1 MIVDSRGPLN
11 GTQIGPM
18 LEGDNLVLNCRVL
31 GGKSLIS
38 FRETPFILCHF
49 VISISFFLPKIRS
62 RENLHRMSIFLS
74 FFVRLQFPKLIYLK
88 LELPRYTT
96 TNNILLCNYTEIN
109 GSIKYKCL
117 SSVKLNDAIQRNL
130 LSDKNN

>member
-1 MIVDSRGPLN
+1 MCVYFIFIVPPERPMIVDSRGPLN

-49 VISISFFLPKIRS
+49 VIS
-62 RENLHRMSIFLS
+62 
-74 FFVRLQFPKLIYLK
+74 
-88 LELPRYTT
+88 
-96 TNNILLCNYTEIN
+96 
-109 GSIKYKCL
+109 L
-117 SSVKLNDAIQRNL
+117 SSVFAEIRFARKPTSHVDFPFFFSFNYNFRY
-130 LSDKNN
+130 